1 MNWVAAVMALAS
13 LARAVTLVARD
24 WLARGRADALRRLR
38 RMEHAHERLSRAV
51 AARNRA
57 DGIDGDDR
65 LRGKD
70 GVRDPYQRD

>member
-13 LARAVTLVARD
+13 LARAMTLLARD
-24 WLARGRADALRRLR
+24 WLALGREDALRRIR
-38 RMEHAHERLSRAV
+38 SMEHSHERLSRAV

-70 GVRDPYQRD
+70 GVRDPYRRD